1 MPESDSDPQALMTAI
16 GTLRAS
22 RRWLRQQG
30 PVLSGGLG
38 ELSRFGAAR
47 MALRRST
54 IEPRRV
60 GDALLVDHSEQKKGG
75 TQEMFGRDLPVVN
88 PYKCFR
94 GPLLR
99 LLVLIALVLPRR
111 LQREVVAVA
120 VAESLRRQLDESAET
135 FLWNPYNLVGFALA
149 IRLPNP
155 HVYVLAPEYPP
166 VKRSVAVY
174 SNATVLQIQE
184 IPPDRQRLVVRT
196 HAFVSDDV
204 KFVFH
209 LSAAS
214 MVESELFEE
223 RVLLDLFDVVKNA
236 SEVPVEVRLH
246 YHDLEH
252 GIPESLESRIGPYIA
267 RDGRLSLNALSTR
280 QVSFS
285 CQSSIGY
292 ELLGLNVSHMII
304 GPRPDGTR
312 EHESTA
318 ALNAWFATSKFVL
331 PWTTCASEW
340 PSRVAAAYPDR
351 LHVMEDHLLLDGR
364 RIASW

>member
-1 MPESDSDPQALMTAI
+1 LPESDSDPEAPMTAI

-22 RRWLRQQG
+22 RQWLRQQG
-30 PVLSGGLG
+30 PVLDSDLG
-38 ELSRFGAAR
+38 ELSRLGATR
-47 MALRRST
+47 MALSRTRLNPRS
-54 IEPRRV
+54 V
-60 GDALLVDHSEQKKGG
+60 GNAFLVDHSEQKSGG
-75 TQEMFGRDLPVVN
+75 TREMFGRDLPVVN
-88 PYKCFR
+88 PYKCFS

-99 LLVLIALVLPRR
+99 LLVLVALALPRR
-111 LQREVVAVA
+111 LQRELVAVA
-120 VAESLRRQLDESAET
+120 VAESLSRQLDESVET

-149 IRLPNP
+149 ARLPNL
-155 HVYVLAPEYPP
+155 HVYVLAPEYP
-166 VKRSVAVY
+166 SVERALAIY
-174 SNATVLQIQE
+174 SNATVLQIQDV
-184 IPPDRQRLVVRT
+184 PTNRQRLVIRN

-209 LSAAS
+209 LSGAS

-223 RVLLDLFDVVKNA
+223 RALLDLFDVVKIV

-252 GIPESLESRIGPYIA
+252 GIPESLEERIGSHIV
-267 RDGRLSLNALSTR
+267 RDGKLSLNALSTR

-312 EHESTA
+312 ERESTA

-331 PWTTCASEW
+331 PWTNSWSEW
-340 PSRVAAAYPDR
+340 PGRLADAYPDR
-351 LHVMEDHLLLDGR
+351 IRYAEDHLTYRGH